1 MASLLHTLRHN
12 VLKLKG
18 ATIESTE
25 SSDLSGKKLA
35 PVVMEYFN
43 FYKRRCYI
51 KTSKQRKAQVRR
63 LRLIGWTF
71 DSAGL
76 FYFVSKGRRKA

>member
-1 MASLLHTLRHN
+1 MPSLLHTLRHN
-12 VLKLKG
+12 VLKLEG
-18 ATIESTE
+18 ASTGTMG
-25 SSDLSGKKLA
+25 LSRKKLA

-51 KTSKQRKAQVRR
+51 KTRKQRKAQVRR

-76 FYFVSKGRRKA
+76 FYFVSKRWRKA